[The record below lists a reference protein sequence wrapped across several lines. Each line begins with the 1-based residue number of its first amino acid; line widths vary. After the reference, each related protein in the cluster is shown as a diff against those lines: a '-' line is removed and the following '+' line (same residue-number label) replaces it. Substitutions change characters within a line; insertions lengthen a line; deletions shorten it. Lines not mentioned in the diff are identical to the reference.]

1 MSLKLSSRTYKTSS
15 RTCEAL
21 SRTQKN
27 ETRGIFGVT
36 EEKSRHAKV
45 AYIFAGSARRSMLKI
60 FIG

>member
-1 MSLKLSSRTYKTSS
+1 
-15 RTCEAL
+15 L

-45 AYIFAGSARRSMLKI
+45 AYIFAGGAQMSRGLVHRKYPGSNLAFERA
-60 FIG
+60 